1 MEDVGIFRTVMGVE
15 SPTRRGDVR
24 LLPETM
30 VDTGSEF
37 SWVPRSLLESL
48 GVKPE
53 RGQGFVVADG
63 RRVDRE
69 MGYAI
74 IHAGGTATSDDVVF
88 AEEGDMVLLGARTLE
103 GLNLRIDVVKKQLV
117 DAGPIVAASAA

>member
-53 RGQGFVVADG
+53 RSQGFVVADG
-63 RRVDRE
+63 RRVDRP

-103 GLNLRIDVVKKQLV
+103 GLNLRIDAVRKRLV

>member
-1 MEDVGIFRTVMGVE
+1 MEDAGILRTVMGVE

-53 RGQGFVVADG
+53 RSQGFVVADG

-74 IHAGGTATSDDVVF
+74 IHAAGTATSDDVVF

>member
-1 MEDVGIFRTVMGVE
+1 
-15 SPTRRGDVR
+15 
-24 LLPETM
+24 
-30 VDTGSEF
+30 
-37 SWVPRSLLESL
+37 
-48 GVKPE
+48 
-53 RGQGFVVADG
+53 
-63 RRVDRE
+63 

-103 GLNLRIDVVKKQLV
+103 GLNLRIDAVRKRLV

>member
-53 RGQGFVVADG
+53 RSQGFVVADG

-74 IHAGGTATSDDVVF
+74 IHAAGAATSDDVVF

>member
-1 MEDVGIFRTVMGVE
+1 MEDVGIFRTVIGVE

-53 RGQGFVVADG
+53 RSQGFVVADG

-88 AEEGDMVLLGARTLE
+88 AEQGDMVLLGARTLE

>member
-15 SPTRRGDVR
+15 SPTRRGDIR

-53 RGQGFVVADG
+53 RSQAFVVSDG

-74 IHAGGTATSDDVVF
+74 IHAAGTATSDDVVF

>member
-15 SPTRRGDVR
+15 SPTRRGDIR

-53 RGQGFVVADG
+53 RTQGFVVADG

-74 IHAGGTATSDDVVF
+74 IHVAGTATSDDVVF